1 MADTTEV
8 TRHYE
13 QGDIAD
19 KILVALR
26 AELGPDVA
34 VTPDTLAPIDHFHGR
49 GLAATKELVALLE
62 PRKGEH
68 ILDIGCGIGGPARW
82 IAAHFGCRV
91 SGIDLTPEFI
101 AAAKAL
107 IVATGQSAQ
116 VDVQNA
122 SATALPFADA
132 TFDRVYS
139 QNVIM
144 NVADKARFYAEALR
158 VLKPGGVA
166 AFSNLGAGPGGAP
179 HYPVPWAQ
187 SAATSFLST
196 PADTHQQL
204 RDAGFEVVSFQ
215 DTTSHVLAAQ
225 AAFIKKIEAEG
236 MPRLGVHS
244 FMGPRFLDYQKN
256 SGRSMREGRLSVI
269 EALVRKP
276 R

>member
-1 MADTTEV
+1 MVDTTEV
-8 TRHYE
+8 TRHYM
-13 QGDIAD
+13 QSDIAGR
-19 KILVALR
+19 IITALR
-26 AELGPDVA
+26 AELGADVA
-34 VTPDTLAPIDHFHGR
+34 ITPDALAPIDHFHGR
-49 GLAATKELVALLE
+49 GLAATRELVALLQ
-62 PRKGEH
+62 PQKGEH

-91 SGIDLTPEFI
+91 SGIDLTHEFI
-101 AAAKAL
+101 EAAKAL
-107 IVATGQSAQ
+107 IAATGQGAQ

-122 SATALPFADA
+122 SALAIPFADG

-144 NVADKARFYAEALR
+144 NIADKDRFYGEAIR

-179 HYPVPWAQ
+179 YYPVPWAQ
-187 SAATSFLST
+187 SAATSFLET
-196 PADTHQQL
+196 PVETQQHL
-204 RDAGFEVVSFQ
+204 TNAGFEIISFEE
-215 DTTSHVLAAQ
+215 TTARVLAAQ

-244 FMGPRFLDYQKN
+244 FMGTRFLNYQRN

-269 EALVRKP
+269 EALVRKAA
-276 R
+276 